1 MLARE
6 IDRITPTLRPS
17 GLVVGRQKWR
27 DLLFLHWP
35 VPTEVLRPLIPR
47 QLEIDTHDG
56 VAYIGL
62 VPFWMTRVRPNWA
75 PAQSAFSFLETN
87 VRTYVYS
94 EGCNGRD
101 PGVYFFSLEAASA
114 IAVAVAR
121 LQFGLPYFWA
131 RMQLHRFGPEI
142 EYRTRRLIGGSA
154 RSYARFEP
162 GEFLGASAPDTLEHF
177 LIERYYLHV
186 DRDGH
191 LMRGQVHHSAYP
203 VQKAT
208 LLGLNDELI
217 AAAGL
222 PQPVGPPPLVHY
234 VRGVDVEIFG
244 LTPHGLDVAV

>member
-17 GLVVGRQKWR
+17 GLVVGHQRWR

-35 VPTEVLRPLIPR
+35 IPVAILRPLIPR
-47 QLEIDTHDG
+47 QLEIDTYDG

-62 VPFWMTRVRPNWA
+62 VPFWMTGVRPNWA

-121 LQFGLPYFWA
+121 
-131 RMQLHRFGPEI
+131 
-142 EYRTRRLIGGSA
+142 
-154 RSYARFEP
+154 
-162 GEFLGASAPDTLEHF
+162 
-177 LIERYYLHV
+177 
-186 DRDGH
+186 
-191 LMRGQVHHSAYP
+191 QV
-203 VQKAT
+203 
-208 LLGLNDELI
+208 LGLVL
-217 AAAGL
+217 
-222 PQPVGPPPLVHY
+222 
-234 VRGVDVEIFG
+234 
-244 LTPHGLDVAV
+244 

>member
-17 GLVVGRQKWR
+17 GLVVGRQRWR

-35 VPTEVLRPLIPR
+35 ISVEALRPLIPSG
-47 QLEIDTHDG
+47 LEIDTFDG

-62 VPFWMTRVRPNWA
+62 VPFWMTGVRPNWA
-75 PAQSAFSFLETN
+75 PECSAFTFLETN

-94 EGCNGRD
+94 EGRDGCD

-131 RMQLHRFGPEI
+131 KMQLRRFGPEL
-142 EYRTRRLIGGSA
+142 EYRSRRLVGGTA
-154 RSYARFEP
+154 RSYARFAP
-162 GEFLGASAPDTLEHF
+162 GEFLGPSAPGSLEHF

-186 DRDGH
+186 ERGGR
-191 LMRGQVHHSAYP
+191 LMRGQVHHTAYP
-203 VQKAT
+203 VQRAT

-244 LTPHGLDVAV
+244 LTPHLSV

>member
-35 VPTEVLRPLIPR
+35 IPTEALQPLIPAG
-47 QLEIDTHDG
+47 LEIDTYDG

-62 VPFWMTRVRPNWA
+62 VPFWMTGVRPNWA
-75 PAQSAFSFLETN
+75 PEQSAFRFLETN
-87 VRTYVYS
+87 VRTYVHRD
-94 EGCNGRD
+94 GRD
-101 PGVYFFSLEAASA
+101 PGVYFFSLEAGSA

-131 RMQLHRFGPEI
+131 RMQLRRSGPEI
-142 EYRTRRLIGGSA
+142 EYRSRRLIGGA
-154 RSYARFEP
+154 VRSYARFQP
-162 GEFLGASAPDTLEHF
+162 GELLGDSVPGSLEHF

-186 DRDGH
+186 ERGGR
-191 LMRGQVHHSAYP
+191 LMRGQVHHTTYP
-203 VQKAT
+203 VQRAT

-217 AAAGL
+217 GAAGL
-222 PQPVGPPPLVHY
+222 PQPVGQPPLIHY
-234 VRGVDVEIFG
+234 VRGVDVDIFG
-244 LTPHGLDVAV
+244 LEPLL